1 MRDYKDLV
9 QRELAEIDI
18 GAVFLNAG
26 TVEIGPFDLVTDEQV
41 EN

>member
-9 QRELAEIDI
+9 QREFAEIDI